1 MPAARKY
8 LFRTP
13 VLVALLA
20 APLSAVAQT
29 QQEQR
34 WCEGEDNPT
43 HSQRIEAC
51 SAVIRAARDK
61 GEKVAEFLTYR
72 GLAYRLK
79 GDLEHAIQ
87 DYTQAIK
94 LDGKLTMAF
103 NNRAVAY
110 DLRAEY
116 DRALQD
122 YEQAIKLK
130 PSA

>member
-20 APLSAVAQT
+20 APHSAVAQT

-51 SAVIRAARDK
+51 SAVIRAARDQGFRK
-61 GEKVAEFLTYR
+61 AAKAFAIFPGSGGVKRQIEKPDPR
-72 GLAYRLK
+72 
-79 GDLEHAIQ
+79 
-87 DYTQAIK
+87 
-94 LDGKLTMAF
+94 LDGESIADVFRSVGGHT
-103 NNRAVAY
+103 
-110 DLRAEY
+110 D
-116 DRALQD
+116 Q
-122 YEQAIKLK
+122 
-130 PSA
+130 